1 MNHSHQLLQR
11 LSLEFAHGKDP
22 LVQPRAGARP
32 QGFLKASAVLDLI
45 SLIYY
50 VKNKNKFKDL

>member
-32 QGFLKASAVLDLI
+32 QGFLKANTHHISSVGFDFCDL
-45 SLIYY
+45 LRQE
-50 VKNKNKFKDL
+50 